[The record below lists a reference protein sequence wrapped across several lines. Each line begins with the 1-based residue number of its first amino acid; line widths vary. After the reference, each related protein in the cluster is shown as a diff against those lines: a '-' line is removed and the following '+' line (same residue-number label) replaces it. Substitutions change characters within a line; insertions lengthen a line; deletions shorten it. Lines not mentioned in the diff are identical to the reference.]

1 MLTMRPRILFAL
13 PCLLLCALLP
23 AACGGGSS
31 GRAPAPAVNSS
42 SPPAGD
48 AATAG
53 KIKFKTPDEQTV
65 VEFKPQGDAFKI
77 EFSNG
82 GQAQVL
88 RSALSDKGK
97 RKYELEGGA
106 LVAEV
111 KPGDDGFKVRTTDG
125 RLLWKV
131 KTAADKIK
139 ISDNE
144 ENLNPF
150 ELVRKEDDRVK
161 IKRNETELGEVKFY
175 RDRQKVKV
183 KDAGERELF
192 DANTDN
198 YSAAYGVLLLE
209 QIPAQ
214 ERYIIM
220 AELLARKL

>member
-1 MLTMRPRILFAL
+1 MLTSRPRALFASL
-13 PCLLLCALLP
+13 CLLLCALLP
-23 AACGGGSS
+23 AACGGG
-31 GRAPAPAVNSS
+31 RATAPAVNSS
-42 SPPAGD
+42 VAPAANAD
-48 AATAG
+48 AAAAG
-53 KIKFKTPDEQTV
+53 KIKFKTPDDQTV

-77 EFSNG
+77 EFSDG
-82 GQAQVL
+82 GQAKVL
-88 RSALSDKGK
+88 RSALNDKGK
-97 RKYELEGGA
+97 RKYELEGGGQ
-106 LVAEV
+106 VAEV

-144 ENLNPF
+144 ENQNPY

-161 IKRNETELGEVKFY
+161 IKRNEAELGEVKFY

-183 KDAGERELF
+183 KDAAERELF